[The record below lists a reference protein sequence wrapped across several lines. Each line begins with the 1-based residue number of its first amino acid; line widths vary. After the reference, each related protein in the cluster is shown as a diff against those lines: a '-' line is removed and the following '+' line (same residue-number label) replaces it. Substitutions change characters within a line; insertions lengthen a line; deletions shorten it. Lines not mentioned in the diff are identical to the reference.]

1 MGVFFEPS
9 EEPANVQVAIAGALS
24 RNPDALKNPGAA
36 AEVAAQAAREAK
48 GKGKRF
54 ITRNFLVAVAMFFA
68 IVALGAVTELMGL
81 KASSQALWGL
91 AGSIFGVIVGL
102 LGGEQSA

>member
-9 EEPANVQVAIAGALS
+9 DEPANMQFAIAGAFS
-24 RNPDALKNPGAA
+24 RNRDALKDPGAA
-36 AEVAAQAAREAK
+36 AEVAAHAAHEAR

-54 ITRNFLVAVAMFFA
+54 TTRNFLIAAAMFFA

-81 KASSQALWGL
+81 KASTQALWGL